1 MSALSRVPHRGWNLM
16 GDFDELVNGF
26 ISPSQA
32 NSTSTGTLMPAMD
45 IVESND
51 SYIVKTDLPGIKKED
66 LQISVKDK
74 LLTIEAE
81 SSEEKTEKEG
91 EKVIKIERR
100 SGKYCRSLRLGNS
113 VDESKIAAQISDG
126 VLTLTLPKAQE
137 ATSRQIEIKAD

>member
-1 MSALSRVPHRGWNLM
+1 M

-32 NSTSTGTLMPAMD
+32 NLTSNGTLMPAMD

-91 EKVIKIERR
+91 EKIIKIERR

>member
-1 MSALSRVPHRGWNLM
+1 MSALSRAPHRGWSLM

-26 ISPSQA
+26 TSPSQVSSA
-32 NSTSTGTLMPAMD
+32 HAATLMPAMD
-45 IVESND
+45 IVENKD
-51 SYIVKTDLPGIKKED
+51 GYVVKTDLPGIKKED

-81 SSEEKTEKEG
+81 SAEQKTEKEG

-113 VDESKIAAQISDG
+113 VDESAIIAQISDG

-137 ATSRQIEIKAD
+137 ATSRQIDVTSH